1 MGSPSTTHSRPSLRG
16 DESELF
22 RRHPRRLLRL
32 IARDVDAPPQV
43 IEDACAYAWLE
54 LVARQP
60 ARTNIVGWL
69 RIVAR
74 HKAIRLAQY
83 DRRLLAL
90 GPERAGHDALPS
102 RAAMRE
108 EARDALAHVAGL
120 PARKRAVLTLHV
132 SGHSYGEIAAEL
144 HMTPRTVER
153 QLLRARAAVRR
164 ARHEAAAA

>member
-1 MGSPSTTHSRPSLRG
+1 MGSPSTACARPSLQG

-22 RRHPRRLLRL
+22 RRHHRRLLRL
-32 IARDVDAPPQV
+32 IARDVDARPQV
-43 IEDACAYAWLE
+43 IEYAYAWLE
-54 LVARQP
+54 LLARQP
-60 ARTNIVGWL
+60 ERTNIVGWL

-74 HKAIRLAQY
+74 HKAVRLARY

-90 GPERAGHDALPS
+90 GPERAGHDAGPS
-102 RAAMRE
+102 RAAIRE

-153 QLLRARAAVRR
+153 QLLRAPAAVRR